1 MLENIA
7 LIKEVHEH
15 LPTIKA
21 QKIAKE
27 MLEKIHQEHISLY
40 RVSACTP
47 VEIFYIQFIR
57 ALMMKE
63 KKIIIVTPFSLIENL
78 RDINVIIKNITILG
92 SEKEI
97 LLLDMLSNENHYEG
111 SQCSIVK

>member
-15 LPTIKA
+15 LSTQKA

-27 MLEKIHQEHISLY
+27 MLKKINQEHISLF

-47 VEIFYIQFIR
+47 IEIFYTQFIR

-63 KKIIIVTPFSLIENL
+63 KKIIIVTPFSLIDNL
-78 RDINVIIKNITILG
+78 RDINAIINNIKIL
-92 SEKEI
+92 SSKKDI

-111 SQCSIVK
+111 SLCSIVK